1 MEIRQEI
8 WPVDFSS
15 DEVHIYSYDDHCHT
29 PQIVLMRANSCIGGT
44 GYNALRNTNEDFCR
58 WCKSGKHT
66 YLCINETVLSCDVHA
81 ADDGYEVLIENEN
94 DTEERDVVCDTGD
107 MYGVS
112 DNEVIHGEN
121 GKLHIVS
128 DIRDIH
134 NLSSCGDMH
143 SESGDG
149 EKDNADIRDFPDIG
163 DIQDKA
169 DNQRDVFQAD
179 VINSKYVTQSED
191 QEQPQEQTGVT
202 NQNHGIN
209 QEVTNPEE
217 DTNQDYGI
225 NQEVTNPEE
234 DTNQDYG
241 INQEVTNH
249 GINQEVTNPEEDT
262 NQDYGINQEV
272 TNPEENTNQEYG
284 INQEVT
290 NPEEDTNQN
299 HGINQEVTNPEEDTN
314 QDYGINQEVTNPEE
328 DTNQDVRN
336 QEYAINGLV
345 PNQKLACDQ
354 ASPIEQ
360 DCVSNKVD
368 DTVGDTYQDGY
379 TRYET
384 GSATPEQVA
393 DDTPCQQDTHVV
405 TYQDGFAHDETGN
418 ATPEQVADDTSYQHD
433 NREDI
438 GGDIYRESD
447 TVRTTAHASDTGED
461 ATYLKEIH
469 GRIYLE
475 GDAGDLYH
483 VPVSSL
489 DVINQGAHISW
500 KKRYHSTAYPVP
512 SWRHGIV
519 IDIDQKVADVI
530 GYSENNHVIAVIMF
544 TCFDL
549 TDHDVRHHVYERC
562 HMPDDVI
569 NSAKSYIGVPIFRDT
584 CHLFARWC
592 KLGIPSDSDA
602 VNKEVIRASPRTP
615 SVIDEDVDITK
626 DVGHV
631 GTRSV
636 ATVVA
641 RTVATGTKV
650 ETAKH
655 APRMLIRGASKG
667 VAAAA
672 AVGVEAGLL
681 AVDISLTYRSFNR
694 REISKDELKRQHI
707 QNTVRSTCAAAASL
721 GGGIKGATIGSFFLP
736 GLGTAVGGMVGGV
749 VGGISGHIG
758 GTFAGKGVASVVCRP
773 YENHFVE
780 TDVEIMEDG

>member
-8 WPVDFSS
+8 WSVDFTS
-15 DEVHIYSYDDHCHT
+15 DEVHIYSYDDHCHA

-66 YLCINETVLSCDVHA
+66 YLCINETVLGCDVHA

-107 MYGVS
+107 TYGVS
-112 DNEVIHGEN
+112 DNEVIHGQN
-121 GKLHIVS
+121 GKLHNVS

-134 NLSSCGDMH
+134 NLSCGDMH
-143 SESGDG
+143 SDSGDG
-149 EKDNADIRDFPDIG
+149 EKDNTDIHVRDFLDKG
-163 DIQDKA
+163 DIQDKT

-217 DTNQDYGI
+217 DTNQD
-225 NQEVTNPEE
+225 
-234 DTNQDYG
+234 
-241 INQEVTNH
+241 
-249 GINQEVTNPEEDT
+249 
-262 NQDYGINQEV
+262 
-272 TNPEENTNQEYG
+272 
-284 INQEVT
+284 
-290 NPEEDTNQN
+290 
-299 HGINQEVTNPEEDTN
+299 
-314 QDYGINQEVTNPEE
+314 
-328 DTNQDVRN
+328 VRN
-336 QEYAINGLV
+336 QEYINGLV
-345 PNQKLACDQ
+345 PIQKIACDQ
-354 ASPIEQ
+354 ASPKQ
-360 DCVSNKVD
+360 DCVKQKVD
-368 DTVGDTYQDGY
+368 DTVGDTYKDGY
-379 TRYET
+379 TR
-384 GSATPEQVA
+384 
-393 DDTPCQQDTHVV
+393 DK
-405 TYQDGFAHDETGN
+405 TGN
-418 ATPEQVADDTSYQHD
+418 ATPEQVADDTSYQQD
-433 NREDI
+433 TRVVTFQEGI
-438 GGDIYRESD
+438 CGDIYRESD
-447 TVRTTAHASDTGED
+447 TVRTTAHASDTVED
-461 ATYLKEIH
+461 TYLKDVH

-500 KKRYHSTAYPVP
+500 KKRYHSTSYPVP

-519 IDIDQKVADVI
+519 IDIDQEMADVI

-569 NSAKSYIGVPIFRDT
+569 NSAKSYIGVSIFRDT

-626 DVGHV
+626 DIGHV
-631 GTRSV
+631 GTRSA

>member
-1 MEIRQEI
+1 M
-8 WPVDFSS
+8 
-15 DEVHIYSYDDHCHT
+15 
-29 PQIVLMRANSCIGGT
+29 
-44 GYNALRNTNEDFCR
+44 
-58 WCKSGKHT
+58 
-66 YLCINETVLSCDVHA
+66 
-81 ADDGYEVLIENEN
+81 
-94 DTEERDVVCDTGD
+94 
-107 MYGVS
+107 
-112 DNEVIHGEN
+112 
-121 GKLHIVS
+121 
-128 DIRDIH
+128 
-134 NLSSCGDMH
+134 
-143 SESGDG
+143 
-149 EKDNADIRDFPDIG
+149 
-163 DIQDKA
+163 
-169 DNQRDVFQAD
+169 FQAD

-202 NQNHGIN
+202 NQDYGIN
-209 QEVTNPEE
+209 QEQTGV
-217 DTNQDYGI
+217 TNQDYGI
-225 NQEVTNPEE
+225 NQEQTSV
-234 DTNQDYG
+234 TNQDYG
-241 INQEVTNH
+241 INQEQTGV
-249 GINQEVTNPEEDT
+249 T
-262 NQDYGINQEV
+262 NQDYGINQEQTGV
-272 TNPEENTNQEYG
+272 TNQDYG
-284 INQEVT
+284 INQEQTGV
-290 NPEEDTNQN
+290 
-299 HGINQEVTNPEEDTN
+299 TN

-336 QEYAINGLV
+336 QEYINGLV
-345 PNQKLACDQ
+345 PNQELACDQ

-360 DCVSNKVD
+360 DCLNHK
-368 DTVGDTYQDGY
+368 VGDTYQDGY
-379 TRYET
+379 TR
-384 GSATPEQVA
+384 
-393 DDTPCQQDTHVV
+393 
-405 TYQDGFAHDETGN
+405 DETGN
-418 ATPEQVADDTSYQHD
+418 ATPEQVADDTSYQQD
-433 NREDI
+433 TGVDTYQEDM
-438 GGDIYRESD
+438 GSDIYRDSD

-461 ATYLKEIH
+461 TYLKEVH

-626 DVGHV
+626 DVCHV
-631 GTRSV
+631 GTRSA

-681 AVDISLTYRSFNR
+681 AVDFSLTYRSFNR
-694 REISKDELKRQHI
+694 RERRTQVTAYPEHCTQHLCCRSKFRRWHQRRNHWLILLAWSWDGCGWYGGRSGGWHI
-707 QNTVRSTCAAAASL
+707 W
-721 GGGIKGATIGSFFLP
+721 
-736 GLGTAVGGMVGGV
+736 
-749 VGGISGHIG
+749 
-758 GTFAGKGVASVVCRP
+758 P
-773 YENHFVE
+773 YRGNLRW
-780 TDVEIMEDG
+780 